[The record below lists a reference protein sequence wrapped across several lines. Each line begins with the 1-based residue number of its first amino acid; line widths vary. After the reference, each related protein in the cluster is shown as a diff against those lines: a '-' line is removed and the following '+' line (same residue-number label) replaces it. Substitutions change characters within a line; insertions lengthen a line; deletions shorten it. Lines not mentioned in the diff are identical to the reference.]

1 MSNSTIVSG
10 ASGKLPF
17 SRVVMAGGVAIVG
30 SLIANLLVYWIGG
43 ALAQP
48 NPDFQPLASPMP
60 VIIFTVLFLVI
71 ATAVY
76 AVINAAASNPV
87 RVWTI
92 VAWVALIVSLIPDF
106 MLLINPAGMPMGT
119 PTVPA
124 VIVLIIMHFVA
135 FAITMWAFTR
145 WAHQR

>member
-1 MSNSTIVSG
+1 MSNSTI

-17 SRVVMAGGVAIVG
+17 SRVMMAGGVAIAG
-30 SLIANLLVYWIGG
+30 SVIANLLIYWVGG
-43 ALAQP
+43 ALVQP

-76 AVINAAASNPV
+76 AVINIAASNPV

-92 VAWVALIVSLIPDF
+92 VAWIALIVSLIPDF

-135 FAITMWAFTR
+135 FAITMWAFTK